1 MKISIIYYLDSDI
14 PCQSAHREFREYFF
28 PFGIIYSIEYIL
40 PQTIASIDFFS
51 TLFDGWLLEDQICEP
66 LYFSS
71 TKNSGATC

>member
-40 PQTIASIDFFS
+40 PQTIASIDFFLS
-51 TLFDGWLLEDQICEP
+51 PSF
-66 LYFSS
+66 
-71 TKNSGATC
+71 